1 MEIKIMS
8 VEIIKPSSPTPA
20 HLRNHKPFVPSDI
33 GYGDFIP
40 APIIHFYSAQS
51 KDAMKTSSHL
61 KMSLSKTLTY
71 YYPFAGQVID
81 GVFDCNDH
89 GAIFIETQVVGDEMS
104 KLVQKRDN
112 NLFKQLL
119 PLKGD
124 TQEISTTYSK
134 ANLVVQI
141 NYFSCGGIA
150 ITICYNH
157 ILVDG
162 TTTAYFVKSWAEIAH
177 GANDIKDVVVDCS
190 LISTPYD
197 AYASLRSL
205 YEQNRWDYS
214 PTELVGKHFM
224 FDGGKI
230 AALREK
236 IGSGPYLNHL
246 TRFESIAAF
255 ISGVLIKNADRG
267 THEFTSKQIAAVI
280 AINLRNKVNP
290 PLPPQSFGC
299 LAMTAIAKLP
309 INEEIDYNY
318 LAAEVHKSVK
328 NVVDQYKSNMQ
339 VDGPVKG
346 LENSTVIHFSDISK
360 MPFYEADFGWGKP
373 ILISLLSLN
382 VKAVCL
388 LPTNNGVGVEA
399 FIVLTKEEMAK
410 FEQDPEFLSYAKPF
424 VSKRARL

>member
-1 MEIKIMS
+1 MEIKILS
-8 VEIIKPSSPTPA
+8 IEIIKPSSPTPA
-20 HLRNHKPFVPSDI
+20 HLRNHKPFLPSDV
-33 GYGDFIP
+33 GF
-40 APIIHFYSAQS
+40 
-51 KDAMKTSSHL
+51 
-61 KMSLSKTLTY
+61 
-71 YYPFAGQVID
+71 GQVKD

-89 GAIFIETQVVGDEMS
+89 GAIFIETQVVGDQMS

-119 PLKGD
+119 PLKGN

-162 TTTAYFVKSWAEIAH
+162 TTAAYFVKSWAEIAH
-177 GANDIKDVVVDCS
+177 GANGIKDVVVDCS
-190 LISTPYD
+190 SIYTPYD
-197 AYASLRSL
+197 AHASVISL
-205 YEQNRWDYS
+205 YEQNPWDYS
-214 PTELVGKHFM
+214 PTELVGKHFI

-246 TRFESIAAF
+246 TRFEAIAAF

-290 PLPPQSFGC
+290 PLPPQTLGC
-299 LAMTAIAKLP
+299 LVTTAIAKLP

-318 LAAEVHKSVK
+318 IAAEVHKAVK
-328 NVVDQYKSNMQ
+328 NVVDQYKNNMH
-339 VDGPVKG
+339 VDGLVKG
-346 LENSTVIHFSDISK
+346 LENSAVIHFSDISR

-373 ILISLLSLN
+373 ILVSLVSLN
-382 VKAVCL
+382 VKAGCL
-388 LPTNNGVGVEA
+388 LPTSDGVGVEA
-399 FIVLTKEEMAK
+399 FIVLTKEEIAK

-424 VSKRARL
+424 VSKRAKL